1 MVYDI
6 TKGGKKKL
14 LYVAKDRNAQYLN
27 GFFDFDKIGPKT
39 CKSIKHLRP
48 DMWPAYLKVI
58 NQTLPHANH
67 VLDPFHVFY
76 KT

>member
-1 MVYDI
+1 MAYDL

-14 LYVAKDRNAQYLN
+14 LYVAKDRNTESLD
-27 GFFDFDKIGPKT
+27 GFLIKFPKA
-39 CKSIKHLRP
+39 CKSIKHVRP

-58 NQTLPHANH
+58 NQKVPHASQ
-67 VLDPFHVFY
+67 VLDPFHVLY